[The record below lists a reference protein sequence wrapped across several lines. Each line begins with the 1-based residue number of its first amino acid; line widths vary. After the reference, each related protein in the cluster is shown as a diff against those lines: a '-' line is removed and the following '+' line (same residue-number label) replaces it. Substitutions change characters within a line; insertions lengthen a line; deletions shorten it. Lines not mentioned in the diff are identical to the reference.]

1 MILTTGALIAAGIA
15 AAGAT
20 AGAVGSSANRR
31 RAREEESRNYQ
42 QSRDYLNSMY
52 YRDPLSTVGNRSLLK
67 TARESY
73 RDNLDAINNRMVAGG
88 ATMEN
93 QLAARQANNEAQDR
107 LYAQLLRSEDARR
120 DNIDRQRMQLDARHS
135 ASVQGGYMQAAQDW
149 QSWGSAIGQ
158 AALSYGSS
166 QLLGAGAA
174 GAAATAPQ
182 RAGAYGQVL
191 SGGLASVNT
200 PGVTGPE
207 LDIIRR

>member
-1 MILTTGALIAAGIA
+1 MILTTGALIA

-31 RAREEESRNYQ
+31 WAREEESRNYR

-120 DNIDRQRMQLDARHS
+120 DNIERQRMQLDARHS

-158 AALSYGSS
+158 AALFYGSS
-166 QLLGAGAA
+166 QLLGGMSGAA
-174 GAAATAPQ
+174 STAPQ